1 MCSCYMLKFKIR
13 RFPILLR
20 LGFLCFV
27 ITHSMPCRL
36 SAQTSNAA
44 RAEASNAHTVSDT
57 ELLTLGGSGW
67 HTPYVVNPPSR
78 LALKFN
84 FLYAATL
91 TPNLGF
97 EVGLGRK
104 TSFELTGGYNFYS
117 PRSKRHWK
125 HWLVQPELRY
135 WFCERFNGSFVGVHA
150 LGGEYNFAR
159 ISNLPFTVFDDL
171 ENYRY
176 EGHYYGGGITYGYQ
190 WILGKRLNLEMSVG
204 AGYARV
210 HYQKYNCPTCG
221 NVIEE
226 GTKDYLGP
234 TKAVVSLLLFL

>member
-1 MCSCYMLKFKIR
+1 MLKLNTC
-13 RFPILLR
+13 RFPFLLR
-20 LGFLCFV
+20 LGFVCFV
-27 ITHSMPCRL
+27 FTHSIASHL
-36 SAQTSNAA
+36 NAQTSNASVDA
-44 RAEASNAHTVSDT
+44 KP
-57 ELLTLGGSGW
+57 LL
-67 HTPYVVNPPSR
+67 PPPSTER
-78 LALKFN
+78 LSADGNDWSAPYIVNSPSRIALKFN

-91 TPNLGF
+91 TPNLGL
-97 EVGLGRK
+97 EVGLGAK

-117 PRSKRHWK
+117 PRNKRHWK

-159 ISNLPFTVFDDL
+159 IPNLPFTVFDDL

-176 EGHYYGGGITYGYQ
+176 EGHYYGGGIVYGYQ
-190 WILGKRLNLEMSVG
+190 WILSKHLNLEMSVG

-221 NVIEE
+221 NVVKE
-226 GTKDYLGP
+226 GTKNYLGP